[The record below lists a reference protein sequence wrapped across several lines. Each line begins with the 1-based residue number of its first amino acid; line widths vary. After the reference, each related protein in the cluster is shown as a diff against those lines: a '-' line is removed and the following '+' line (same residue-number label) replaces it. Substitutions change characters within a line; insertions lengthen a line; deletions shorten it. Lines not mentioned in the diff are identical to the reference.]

1 MFSCEFCEIFKRTFF
16 TEHLRTTITTVECE
30 ILKVKKTSVKTIQM
44 GLYSVFLNVPMKY
57 VQEKEKRKRNLIVK
71 KKLVLLS
78 QLLFNC
84 NIENQRCF
92 FMSNLFLELISV
104 SVNDMYFCFLLFV
117 NARHD
122 YELIKV
128 KH

>member
-1 MFSCEFCEIFKRTFF
+1 
-16 TEHLRTTITTVECE
+16 
-30 ILKVKKTSVKTIQM
+30 M

>member
-16 TEHLRTTITTVECE
+16 TEHLQTTITTVECE

-71 KKLVLLS
+71 KKACSFISTSL
-78 QLLFNC
+78 QL
-84 NIENQRCF
+84 Q
-92 FMSNLFLELISV
+92 
-104 SVNDMYFCFLLFV
+104 
-117 NARHD
+117 H
-122 YELIKV
+122 
-128 KH
+128 